1 MGSAPDS
8 ARSRRKAADAGE
20 LDALAKRTNG
30 RPGGGLHGDGR
41 KVVSGLDEDKI
52 NSVRV
57 SGVVRRWPTG
67 GAYPPEGCHPH
78 SRLPKRCTKL
88 SSNKVPDK
96 VHCRNKKAREDKR
109 YACAQDI
116 WRLKKVR

>member
-8 ARSRRKAADAGE
+8 ARSRRKAADAGK

-78 SRLPKRCTKL
+78 SRLQTL
-88 SSNKVPDK
+88 TS
-96 VHCRNKKAREDKR
+96 
-109 YACAQDI
+109 
-116 WRLKKVR
+116 RLLQK

>member
-8 ARSRRKAADAGE
+8 ARSRRKAADAGK

-78 SRLPKRCTKL
+78 SRLQNAVKPPPVVQK
-88 SSNKVPDK
+88 
-96 VHCRNKKAREDKR
+96 
-109 YACAQDI
+109 
-116 WRLKKVR
+116 

>member
-8 ARSRRKAADAGE
+8 ARSRRKAADADK

-67 GAYPPEGCHPH
+67 GAYPLALIKLYPPEGCHPH
-78 SRLPKRCTKL
+78 SRLPKRCRKL
-88 SSNKVPDK
+88 
-96 VHCRNKKAREDKR
+96 
-109 YACAQDI
+109 I
-116 WRLKKVR
+116 T